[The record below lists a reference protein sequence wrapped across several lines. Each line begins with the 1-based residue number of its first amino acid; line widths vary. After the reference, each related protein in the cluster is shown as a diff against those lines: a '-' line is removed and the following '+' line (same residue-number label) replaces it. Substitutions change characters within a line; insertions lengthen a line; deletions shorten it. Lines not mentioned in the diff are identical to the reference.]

1 MKNLSKTYPFLT
13 RNTVAILLSAG
24 ALAISQAAHA
34 ESSCK
39 ELKKEACTSS
49 SSCSW
54 INSYTTK
61 KGNTVDAYCRNKP
74 KQKSSKKSA
83 AEREG

>member
-1 MKNLSKTYPFLT
+1 MKNLSNSYPFFSRYT
-13 RNTVAILLSAG
+13 AAILVSAG
-24 ALAISQAAHA
+24 ALSLSYTALADNA
-34 ESSCK
+34 CK
-39 ELKKEACTSS
+39 ELKKEACMSS

-83 AEREG
+83 IDSKG